1 MNSIKARGIAVRIYD
16 NVHAAVWAA
25 SLAFAIWFVAIVVPR
40 IPEARAQAETQRIH
54 EIATEHEFY
63 CQKWGKGAGSQLH
76 AQCILDLQAFRA
88 GVEQRLAVE
97 ADF

>member
-25 SLAFAIWFVAIVVPR
+25 SLALAIWFVTIVVPR

-54 EIATEHEFY
+54 DIAAEHEFY
-63 CQKWGKGAGSQLH
+63 CQKWGMGDGSRLH

-88 GVEQRLAVE
+88 TVEQRVAVE
-97 ADF
+97 TDF